1 VKLKEYKLCDCKEV
15 GVKKHLFTSESVTE
29 GHPDKICDQI
39 SDAVLDEILRYD
51 LRYHLPPYRKKRGG
65 KRGSRVACE
74 TFVTVGL
81 IVVGGEITTKCY
93 VDLPLLVRNL
103 IKDIGYTRPEFG
115 FEYETCAIL
124 NAIGRQSPDIALG
137 VDTGGAGDQ
146 GAMFGYAC
154 KETKELMPLPIM
166 LAHGLTRR
174 LAQMRK
180 KGILDYLG
188 PDGKSQV
195 TVEYQ
200 DGKPVRVDA
209 VVLSTQHTEKIL
221 NAKKTHI
228 TDEAKEELIEKVIE
242 AVIPGRLLDKRTK
255 YLVNP
260 TGKFLTG
267 GPKSDTG
274 MTGRKIIVDTY
285 GGRALHGGGAFSG
298 KDPTKVDRSASYMA
312 RYIAK
317 NLVAAGVTSRCEIQ
331 LAYAIGVAKP
341 LSINVETFGAG
352 KISDERIVDMI
363 EELINYGTL
372 DYKFT
377 VTMNTDNPD
386 SGIRVLWGIEGFDAD
401 QALTNGDFDYGLSG
415 WDLWGEDSQGNPVD
429 SPYITAASDPQTGN
443 RFG

>member
-1 VKLKEYKLCDCKEV
+1 M
-15 GVKKHLFTSESVTE
+15 KKHLFTSESVTE
-29 GHPDKICDQI
+29 GHPDKICDQV
-39 SDAVLDEILRYD
+39 SDAVLDKILKFD
-51 LRYHLPPYRKKRGG
+51 LKNHLSPYRKRKGG

-93 VDLPLLVRNL
+93 VDLPALVRNL
-103 IKDIGYTRPEFG
+103 IKEIGYTRPEFG
-115 FEYETCAIL
+115 FEYETCAVL

-146 GAMFGYAC
+146 GSMFGYAC
-154 KETKELMPLPIM
+154 RETKELMPLPIM

-174 LAQMRK
+174 LAQARRE
-180 KGILDYLG
+180 GILDYLG

-195 TVEYQ
+195 TIEYR
-200 DGKPVRVDA
+200 DGKPIRVDT
-209 VVLSTQHTEKIL
+209 VVLATQHTDKIL
-221 NAKKTHI
+221 DKKKTHI
-228 TDEAKEELIEKVIE
+228 TDEAREELIDRVIKE
-242 AVIPGRLLDKRTK
+242 VIPERFLDKRTK

-317 NLVAAGVTSRCEIQ
+317 NLVAAGIADECGVQ
-331 LAYAIGVAKP
+331 LAYAIGVKDP
-341 LSINVETFGAG
+341 VSVMVDTCGTG
-352 KISDERIVDMI
+352 KINEKRIV
-363 EELINYGTL
+363 ELVKEHFSLTPEGIIKELDLWRPIYRKTACYGHL
-372 DYKFT
+372 
-377 VTMNTDNPD
+377 
-386 SGIRVLWGIEGFDAD
+386 GREGEGFAWEKKDKAEILRKE
-401 QALTNGDFDYGLSG
+401 AGL
-415 WDLWGEDSQGNPVD
+415 
-429 SPYITAASDPQTGN
+429 
-443 RFG
+443 

>member
-1 VKLKEYKLCDCKEV
+1 M
-15 GVKKHLFTSESVTE
+15 KKHLFTSESVTE
-29 GHPDKICDQI
+29 GHPDKICDQV
-39 SDAVLDEILRYD
+39 SDAVLDKILRFD
-51 LRYHLPPYRKKRGG
+51 LKNHLPPYRKRKSG

-81 IVVGGEITTKCY
+81 IVVGGEITTECY
-93 VDLPLLVRNL
+93 VDLPALVRNL
-103 IKDIGYTRPEFG
+103 IKEIGYTRPEFG

-124 NAIGRQSPDIALG
+124 NAIGRQSSDIALG

-146 GAMFGYAC
+146 GSMFGYAC
-154 KETKELMPLPIM
+154 RETKELMPLPIM

-174 LAQMRK
+174 LAQVRRA
-180 KGILDYLG
+180 GILDYLG

-200 DGKPVRVDA
+200 DGKPARVDA
-209 VVLSTQHTEKIL
+209 VVLATQHTEKIL
-221 NAKKTHI
+221 DKKKTHI
-228 TDEAKEELIEKVIE
+228 TDEAREELIDRVIKE
-242 AVIPGRLLDKRTK
+242 VIPERFLDKKTK

-317 NLVAAGVTSRCEIQ
+317 NLVAAGIADECCVQ
-331 LAYAIGVAKP
+331 LAYAIGVKDP
-341 LSINVETFGAG
+341 VSVMVDTCGTG
-352 KISDERIVDMI
+352 KINEKRIV
-363 EELINYGTL
+363 ELVKEHFSLT
-372 DYKFT
+372 
-377 VTMNTDNPD
+377 PE
-386 SGIRVLWGIEGFDAD
+386 GIIKEL
-401 QALTNGDFDYGLSG
+401 
-415 WDLWGEDSQGNPVD
+415 DLWRPI
-429 SPYITAASDPQTGN
+429 YRKTACYGHLGREEKGFTWEKRDKAEILRKEAGL
-443 RFG
+443 